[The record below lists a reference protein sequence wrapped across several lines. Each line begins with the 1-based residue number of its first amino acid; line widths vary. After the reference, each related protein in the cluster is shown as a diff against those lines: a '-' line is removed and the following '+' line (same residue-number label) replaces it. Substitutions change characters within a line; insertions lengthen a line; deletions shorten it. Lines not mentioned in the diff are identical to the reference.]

1 MASRS
6 KWHNAT
12 WPSTRRSGRRVF
24 LQPRSEAAKKGRP
37 ATAKSALISHT
48 LIWSGGLPA
57 VRARGSA
64 PRAPRLPGPSYKV
77 EPLDGT
83 HCMVRRTVPPSHSHR
98 SIDQGKSCAELTRR
112 EKWGLGARHGMA
124 ENTSTRLLLLL
135 VVVSAAAG
143 VTSGIADGEISRQL
157 VNWSELNCWLH
168 TVWALHAA
176 IPGLDILVLVRTV
189 VLVDLILALPFRT
202 IGSFQRYFTLRS
214 FVIFLSH
221 F

>member
-1 MASRS
+1 
-6 KWHNAT
+6 
-12 WPSTRRSGRRVF
+12 
-24 LQPRSEAAKKGRP
+24 
-37 ATAKSALISHT
+37 
-48 LIWSGGLPA
+48 
-57 VRARGSA
+57 
-64 PRAPRLPGPSYKV
+64 
-77 EPLDGT
+77 
-83 HCMVRRTVPPSHSHR
+83 
-98 SIDQGKSCAELTRR
+98 
-112 EKWGLGARHGMA
+112 
-124 ENTSTRLLLLL
+124 
-135 VVVSAAAG
+135 